1 MGPTA
6 QKTTNWLLVGCMLF
20 AAYLVYDGFAF
31 LLNPYSGRI
40 STFACKTDARERT
53 LCTVTIYGLRDT
65 YRRTFTAHEFVQ
77 AVFFL
82 NLYGSSSDTTYG
94 ITILTQD
101 EKINYIYAINPP
113 GNLEQKADQINA
125 LFETGEPVPDTL
137 IVNNGF
143 DPSLYRRGVL
153 IVLSMLLAW
162 YTTRTG
168 RSWLVFARSRLG
180 QRKGFWSFTVYWAKW
195 NFAVRLIFYLA
206 TLFIIGISAFEYSN
220 FYADFAS
227 ACPMI
232 VRGNPEYAQF
242 PWISLLGLYPLIT
255 ILVLKAIHQRQ
266 LLARVNINLPARWV
280 AAPLV
285 ASPLLVALAPQ
296 LSCIDCFSLKYLMAG
311 LAVGFEE
318 MTLVALVAYFILVG
332 GLQWLALRKQLSF
345 SFGWLIMPLINA
357 ALPVIFSVLLTSTLW
372 YTLGPGNSVGL
383 FFCLIGLLLISLI
396 ANEIIPGMYLSWLV
410 NRKYKRLAQ
419 QEARQHEQAA
429 EESLPPFSGSY
440 DAST

>member
-1 MGPTA
+1 MQPTA
-6 QKTTNWLLVGCMLF
+6 QKTTNWLLVGCLLF

-31 LLNPYSGRI
+31 LLTPSSGRI

-77 AVFFL
+77 AIVL
-82 NLYGSSSDTTYG
+82 VHYTGASGDETYG

-113 GNLEQKADQINA
+113 GNLEQKARRINA
-125 LFETGEPVPDTL
+125 LFAAGEPVPDTL

-143 DPSLYRRGVL
+143 NPSLYRRGIL
-153 IVLSMLLAW
+153 IVLGLLLAW

-195 NFAVRLIFYLA
+195 NFAVRLLFYLA
-206 TLFIIGISAFEYSN
+206 TFFIIGIGVVRYSN
-220 FYADFAS
+220 YSPDFAS
-227 ACPMI
+227 ACSAV
-232 VRGNPEYAQF
+232 VRGNAQYAQF

-255 ILVLKAIHQRQ
+255 ILVLKAINQRQ
-266 LLARVNINLPARWV
+266 LLARVNINLPAGWV

-296 LSCIDCFSLKYLMAG
+296 LTCTDCFSLKYLMTG
-311 LAVGFEE
+311 LTVGFEE
-318 MTLVALVAYFILVG
+318 MTVVALVAYFILVG
-332 GLQWLALRKQLSF
+332 GLQWLALRKQLSC

-357 ALPVIFSVLLTSTLW
+357 ASAIALYIYLTSGAWDVISREKYAVL
-372 YTLGPGNSVGL
+372 YFS
-383 FFCLIGLLLISLI
+383 LIGLLLIALI
-396 ANEIIPGMYLSWLV
+396 ANEVIPGMYLSWLV

-429 EESLPPFSGSY
+429 EELLPR
-440 DAST
+440 

>member
-1 MGPTA
+1 MHPGGSPMRPTA

-20 AAYLVYDGFAF
+20 AAYLVCDGFAF

-53 LCTVTIYGLRDT
+53 LCTVTIYGLRET

-77 AVFFL
+77 AVFFKP
-82 NLYGSSSDTTYG
+82 YPSISSDMTYG
-94 ITILTQD
+94 ITIRTQD
-101 EKINYIYAINPP
+101 EIINYIYAINPP
-113 GNLEQKADQINA
+113 GNLEQMANQINV
-125 LFETGEPVPDTL
+125 LFVADEPVPDTL

-143 DPSLYRRGVL
+143 NAGLYGRGFL
-153 IVLSMLLAW
+153 IVLSLLLAW

-206 TLFIIGISAFEYSN
+206 TFFILGISAFKYSN
-220 FYADFAS
+220 LMADFAS
-227 ACPMI
+227 ACPVVVM
-232 VRGNPEYAQF
+232 GNAQYAQF

-255 ILVLKAIHQRQ
+255 ILVLKAINQRQ
-266 LLARVNINLPARWV
+266 LLARVNINLPAGWV

-296 LSCIDCFSLKYLMAG
+296 LTCDDCLGLKYLMAG
-311 LAVGFEE
+311 VAGDYEE

-332 GLQWLALRKQLSF
+332 GLQWLALRKQLPC

-357 ALPVIFSVLLTSTLW
+357 ALPIFFLVLLARMIW
-372 YTLGPGNSVGL
+372 DTLGSGNSVGL
-383 FFCLIGLLLISLI
+383 YLGTIGMLLISLI
-396 ANEIIPGMYLSWLV
+396 ANEIILGMYLSWLV

-429 EESLPPFSGSY
+429 EESLPR
-440 DAST
+440 